1 MENGIGTPEAIGV
14 ITGAQLTL
22 IVVLVLLVAFGIW
35 WGTKRRRAQRRAE
48 EEARQRREMAP
59 PPPPVEEKRAAP
71 PEPVAAPPPPPVSN
85 EPIPASA
92 PLEANPAA
100 QAADEQV
107 APPPVAAEPAPR
119 ATPASAA
126 GDGLADAPVTLI
138 KGLGPKVAAR
148 LAENGITRV
157 DQLAALSDVEAA
169 ALDAKLG
176 NFAGRMARDRWL
188 DQARLLAAGDRAGFE
203 ATFGKLG

>member
-1 MENGIGTPEAIGV
+1 MDNGIGTPEAVGV

-35 WGTKRRRAQRRAE
+35 WGTRRRRVEA
-48 EEARQRREMAP
+48 EARQRREAASSSP
-59 PPPPVEEKRAAP
+59 AEEQVAP
-71 PEPVAAPPPPPVSN
+71 PEPVIAPRQLAN
-85 EPIPASA
+85 DEPIPASA

-100 QAADEQV
+100 QAADEQI
-107 APPPVAAEPAPR
+107 APAPLPEPSPAPAPAPAAEPAP
-119 ATPASAA
+119 PA
-126 GDGLADAPVTLI
+126 DGIADAPVTII

-148 LAENGITRV
+148 LAENGVTRV
-157 DQLAALSDVEAA
+157 EQLAALSEAEAA

-176 NFAGRMARDRWL
+176 NFSGRMARDRWL